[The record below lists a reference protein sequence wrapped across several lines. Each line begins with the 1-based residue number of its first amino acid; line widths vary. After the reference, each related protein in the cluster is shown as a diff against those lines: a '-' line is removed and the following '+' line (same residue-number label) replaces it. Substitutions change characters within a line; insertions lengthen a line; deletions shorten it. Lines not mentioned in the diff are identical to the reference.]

1 MCAAPPQKSRVQGR
15 RHACVW
21 ECIATAT
28 GTRQVERPI
37 RLLIT
42 SRQSTTARPIEVE
55 WLESL
60 HPQPRHHLQG
70 LESHGMHHLLTR
82 GAERAGRDALD
93 AWKRAAR
100 GAHHLENRSDPAS
113 RQRPSIPFNSLFG
126 TDSSRQREFD
136 QSRLNLTSPMPMPVG

>member
-28 GTRQVERPI
+28 GTREVERPI

-42 SRQSTTARPIEVE
+42 SHQSTTARPIEVE

-60 HPQPRHHLQG
+60 HPQPRRHLQG

-93 AWKRAAR
+93 AWKGRH
-100 GAHHLENRSDPAS
+100 GMLTTSNTGQI
-113 RQRPSIPFNSLFG
+113 RQAGSG
-126 TDSSRQREFD
+126 RQ
-136 QSRLNLTSPMPMPVG
+136 SP